1 MKLIVGLGNPGTSYE
16 NTRHNIG
23 FMVVDK
29 LAREIGESS
38 PVWEEDQKRNALVTK
53 IGGVM
58 IVKPMTFMNN
68 SGIAVAALARFY
80 KIHEA
85 DVWVIHDD
93 IDLPIGKIRIR
104 KGGGTGGHNG
114 VDSIIKSL
122 GNDAFI
128 RVRLGVGRGKKEKM
142 GEEEG
147 ERKRHRS
154 VVDFVLSRF
163 TEHEAGD
170 LKKLIKH
177 GTEAVRIALI
187 EGLDKAMNR
196 FN

>member
-16 NTRHNIG
+16 DTRHNIG

-29 LAREIGESS
+29 LAKEIGETS
-38 PVWEEDQKRNALVTK
+38 PVWEEDHKRNALVAK
-53 IGGVM
+53 IGGV
-58 IVKPMTFMNN
+58 IIAKPMTFMNN
-68 SGIAVAALARFY
+68 SGSAVAALTAFY
-80 KIHEA
+80 KINKE

-104 KGGGTGGHNG
+104 KGGGTGGHHG
-114 VDSIIKSL
+114 VDSIIQSL
-122 GNDAFI
+122 KNDAFI
-128 RVRLGVGRGKKEKM
+128 RVRLGIGRGKKAKV

-147 ERKRHRS
+147 DRKRHRS

-163 TEHEAGD
+163 TQHEAGD
-170 LKKLIKH
+170 LRKLIKH
-177 GTEAVRIALI
+177 GTEAVRIALVD
-187 EGLDKAMNR
+187 GLDKAMNR